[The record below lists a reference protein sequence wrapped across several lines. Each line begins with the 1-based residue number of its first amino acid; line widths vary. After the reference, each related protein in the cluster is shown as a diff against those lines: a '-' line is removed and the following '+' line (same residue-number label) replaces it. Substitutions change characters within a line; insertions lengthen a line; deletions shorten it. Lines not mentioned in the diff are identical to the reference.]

1 MASIYNEYYK
11 VQAELELQHGKHSIV
26 LMQVG
31 SFYEAYGVNLPLENP
46 PIKIGYAE
54 EVSEVLGMKVAR
66 KGGLGVPHSKKNPM
80 MVGFPDYALGN
91 HLSKLLKA
99 GFTVAIYDQHDSI
112 TKKGKKDRNLSTIYS
127 SSTYIDEDICESNAL
142 MVVDVNKYKCPIS
155 KKLIFYFRCAIF
167 ELKTGNI
174 TLTEVYNTPEDD
186 NRVDTELYRIIHT
199 FNPSEIVVCC
209 SFENNTRL
217 GFDKRYDTEGRKVS
231 YIPLEKS
238 YSNVAFQEGFLR
250 NIYGK
255 KTTIESIGLIKHT
268 DLIPYLIH
276 GLQYVKSH
284 DELLILQVKY
294 PTILEDH
301 NNLILNN
308 DSIYQLHLV
317 EKNSTSD
324 FGTSKIRSLFGL
336 LNKTRTAMGK
346 RLLRSRLLMPTT
358 DVDEL
363 EYRYALIGCLLL
375 NYEDYDII
383 LRDIADIELKYR
395 KMSSKKLHPYEL
407 ANLND
412 TFVSIK
418 LLLELAEDTFYIEEN
433 VTSLFDMFYEE
444 YINTFNLE
452 ILAEYKLNNV
462 KNSYFKESVCP
473 EVDEI
478 QECISENYG
487 LLNEIVE
494 KLSAIIGP
502 IHTKCY
508 EETPKTNNP
517 NLSVTIDSNL
527 NDKFYL
533 KTTNIRFNK
542 VPKTFKCKLSDGSI
556 IKYADFQVTKL
567 KSVTKLSLKYIDDKG
582 KLISDA
588 QRKLIPTINAKYF
601 DTLQK
606 WCVKYSSMFASISQT
621 VALIDFTMS
630 AAKVAVENKYVEP
643 LISKS
648 EHSFFK
654 AKNLRHPIIEKI
666 VTKTP
671 YVNNDFEIGT
681 DHKGSIIYGVNMS
694 GKSSLLRSI
703 GMSVIMAQSGMY
715 VPASSFE
722 FYPFNSIISKITVQD
737 NYFKG
742 QSLFMV
748 ELEEINNMLR
758 RGDNHTL
765 VLSDE
770 LCSSTETSSAHA
782 IVASTLKTLSFKNVN
797 FIFST
802 HLHELQHIPEIKN
815 DKNLKILHFGVTVKN
830 NEMIFDRKLQKG
842 GITDTYGLEI
852 AGALGLPKDFIK
864 DAFNIR
870 DTLRGENT
878 ESTKESRYSK
888 NVFMKECSLCKSTK
902 SLETHHILFQ
912 CTAKNGIIIHDNAPI
927 HVHQDFNLMVVCR
940 ECHIRIH
947 KLQEKVEIKPLSIK
961 LSRK

>member
-1 MASIYNEYYK
+1 MANMASIYNEYYK
-11 VQAELELQHGKHSIV
+11 VQVELELQHGKQSVV

-31 SFYEAYGVNLPLENP
+31 SFYEIYGVNLPLENP

-54 EVSEVLGMKVAR
+54 EVGEALGMKVAR

-99 GFTVAIYDQHDSI
+99 GFTTAIYDQHDNPNS
-112 TKKGKKDRNLSTIYS
+112 KKGKKCRKLSTIYS

-142 MVVDVNKYKCPIS
+142 MVIDINKYKCPIT

-167 ELKTGNI
+167 DLKTGNI

-186 NRVDTELYRIIHT
+186 NRVDTELYRIINT

-209 SFENNTRL
+209 TFDNSAGL
-217 GFDKRYDTEGRKVS
+217 GFDKRYDTEGRKLS

-238 YSNVAFQEGFLR
+238 YSNVAFQIEFVKSV
-250 NIYGK
+250 YGK
-255 KTTIESIGLIKHT
+255 KTTIESLGLIKHT

-284 DELLILQVKY
+284 DALLILQVKY

-301 NNLILNN
+301 NKLILNN

-317 EKNSTSD
+317 EKNSATD
-324 FGTSKIRSLFGL
+324 YGTSKIRSLFGL
-336 LNKTRTAMGK
+336 INKTRTAMGK
-346 RLLRSRLLMPTT
+346 RLLRSRILMPTT

-363 EYRYALIGCLLL
+363 EYRYALIRCLLDS
-375 NYEDYDII
+375 YEDYDTI

-412 TFVSIK
+412 TFMSIK

-433 VTSLFDMFYEE
+433 TTNLFDMFYEE
-444 YINTFNLE
+444 YINTFDLE

-462 KNSYFKESVCP
+462 KNSYFNVGICP

-487 LLNEIVE
+487 LLNEIAE

-502 IHTKCY
+502 
-508 EETPKTNNP
+508 
-517 NLSVTIDSNL
+517 VTIECSL
-527 NDKFYL
+527 NDKFYF
-533 KTTNIRFNK
+533 KTTNTRFNK
-542 VPKTFKCKLSDGSI
+542 VSNTFKCRLSDGTI
-556 IKYADFQVTKL
+556 IKYADFQITKL
-567 KSVTKLSLKYIDDKG
+567 KSVTKLSSKYIDEKG
-582 KLISDA
+582 KLIVSA
-588 QRKLIPTINAKYF
+588 QRRLIPTINAKYF

-606 WCVKYSSMFASISQT
+606 WCIKYSSMFSNISQT
-621 VALIDFTMS
+621 IAEIDFTMS

-643 LISKS
+643 IIVPSDKG
-648 EHSFFK
+648 SFSR
-654 AKNLRHPIIEKI
+654 AKNLRHPIIEKL

-671 YVNNDFEIGT
+671 YVNNDVEINI
-681 DHKGSIIYGVNMS
+681 DKKIILYGVNMA
-694 GKSSLLRSI
+694 GKSSLLRSQ
-703 GMSVIMAQSGMY
+703 GMAVVMAQAGMY
-715 VPASSFE
+715 VAASFFE
-722 FYPFNSIISKITVQD
+722 FYPFKSIISKITVQD

-758 RGDNHTL
+758 RGDKHTL

-782 IVASTLKTLSFKNVN
+782 IVASTLKTLSSKNVN

-802 HLHELQHIPEIKN
+802 HLHELQYIPEIEN
-815 DKNLKILHFGVTVKN
+815 DKTIEILHFGVTVKD

-842 GITDTYGLEI
+842 GIKDTYGLEI
-852 AGALGLPKDFIK
+852 AGALGLPKDFVK

-870 DTLRGENT
+870 DALRGENGKNAT
-878 ESTKESRYSK
+878 RESRYSK
-888 NVFMKECSLCKSTK
+888 NVFMKECSLCKSAK

-912 CTAKNGIIIHDNAPI
+912 CTAKNGVIIHDNAPVG
-927 HVHQDFNLMVVCR
+927 VHQDFNLMVVCR

-961 LSRK
+961 ISRKNEL